1 MNSSR
6 SILFVTGL
14 SGAGIST
21 ALKAL
26 EDCGYEV
33 FDNFP
38 LAHVQSLLNE
48 RGYEGH
54 PIAFGFDSRT
64 RAFNP
69 DRIIGMAKEQ
79 SAKTIFLTATNAS
92 LQKRFSETRRIHPLA
107 KDRTVTDGI
116 IYEREWLSPLKDH
129 SDRIINT
136 TDLSVHD
143 LKRMIEADFN
153 LNGDTKRLSVTVMS
167 FGYKN
172 GVPREV
178 DMVLDV
184 RFLSNP
190 HWVAELKP
198 LTGLDKPVQDY
209 INSDEGF
216 IEFYKK
222 TLDFIS
228 FLLPRYAH
236 EGKSYFTIAFGCTG
250 GKHRS
255 VYLTEKLA
263 ADIQNIGYQ
272 TSIRHRDKPA
282 T

>member
-184 RFLSNP
+184 RFLSKP
-190 HWVAELKP
+190 HWVA
-198 LTGLDKPVQDY
+198 
-209 INSDEGF
+209 
-216 IEFYKK
+216 
-222 TLDFIS
+222 
-228 FLLPRYAH
+228 
-236 EGKSYFTIAFGCTG
+236 
-250 GKHRS
+250 
-255 VYLTEKLA
+255 
-263 ADIQNIGYQ
+263 
-272 TSIRHRDKPA
+272 
-282 T
+282 